1 MHVCLTFKRVQDRQT
16 SENGCDV
23 SSSLVRVVIVKG
35 ACARV
40 VSHKRN
46 FSELI
51 SVISVPSL
59 PEVGSMNIHGDLFLF
74 VKASCCSSE
83 IPERMG

>member
-1 MHVCLTFKRVQDRQT
+1 M
-16 SENGCDV
+16 
-23 SSSLVRVVIVKG
+23 
-35 ACARV
+35 

-74 VKASCCSSE
+74 VKALCCSSE

>member
-1 MHVCLTFKRVQDRQT
+1 MQDRQT

-35 ACARV
+35 ACARARV

-74 VKASCCSSE
+74 VKALCCSSE